1 MGVIKMT
8 VLSASELKK
17 SKELRSKTEKEI
29 EKQTGYTKKRD
40 QVLDNLTPMKKLKI
54 KSIKVDKDLRKRRVT
69 IFCDMYNGKLE
80 KEDVQKSKY
89 LKRMFSG
96 EKIDG
101 VTFKQACEKAKKSD
115 IIQAK
120 IVETKKES
128 GIVKV
133 LKCAFGLGKKNT
145 KCPMCKQQ
153 LSNKKNKRKR
163 HLQKCSEKMQ
173 SQQKKTRKTFV
184 KNTTKTIHTS
194 FNQQVRSRYFHDQD
208 YDGNGL
214 ENNRRGALS
223 GGYF

>member
-1 MGVIKMT
+1 MT

-29 EKQTGYTKKRD
+29 EKQTEYTKKRD
-40 QVLDNLTPMKKLKI
+40 QVLDNLTPMGKLSD
-54 KSIKVDKDLRKRRVT
+54 KSIKVDKALRKRRVM
-69 IFCDMYNGKLE
+69 IFCDMYNEKLE
-80 KEDVQKSKY
+80 KEDVKNSKY

-101 VTFKQACEKAKKSD
+101 VTFKQACEKAKKVD

-153 LSNKKNKRKR
+153 LSNRENKRKR

-194 FNQQVRSRYFHDQD
+194 FNDSVRSRYFHDQQ
-208 YDGNGL
+208 YGEKYNGNGL
-214 ENNRRGALS
+214 ESNRRGALS
-223 GGYF
+223 GGVF